1 MTMVNRLAIK
11 LPFCEFMCDLAHT
24 VPAGIVR
31 LSCVEQNQPETR
43 CCITQP
49 RPYSAIGSAPRLG
62 KSSANEMALKVEG
75 AVYGGVHADD
85 ALGGSS

>member
-1 MTMVNRLAIK
+1 VSNKTSQKQDAASHSR
-11 LPFCEFMCDLAHT
+11 DLILH
-24 VPAGIVR
+24 
-31 LSCVEQNQPETR
+31 
-43 CCITQP
+43 
-49 RPYSAIGSAPRLG
+49 SAIGSAPRLG